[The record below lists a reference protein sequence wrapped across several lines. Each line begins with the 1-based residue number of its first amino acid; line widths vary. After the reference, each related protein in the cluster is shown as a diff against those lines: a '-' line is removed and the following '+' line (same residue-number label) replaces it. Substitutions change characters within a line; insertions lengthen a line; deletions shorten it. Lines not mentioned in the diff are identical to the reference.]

1 MEAEAS
7 EGTESYHTDEE
18 EFARFASE
26 SSDTDSSVPKVA
38 EIVDLEADP
47 DPVAGLDEAEGSV
60 ISQKW
65 SFQRTSF
72 AKSATGGEAKRTRDA
87 HGESTKVAVGAQQR
101 VSEFPDETLVVS
113 SGKLY
118 CQACSTV
125 ISKKKSI
132 VNNHIVTQRHKEM
145 KLARSQQLER
155 QLLLMQSFETYRKRN
170 VSILSGTGL
179 TAPVSDEVTVQCIQ
193 TVTTFLRAG
202 VSLAKVKLLRPL
214 IENNNFR
221 LTDSTHLAQYI
232 PFVLETKEER
242 IGKE

>member
-7 EGTESYHTDEE
+7 EGAESFHTDEE

-47 DPVAGLDEAEGSV
+47 DPDAGLDEAEGSV
-60 ISQKW
+60 ISRKR

-72 AKSATGGEAKRTRDA
+72 AKSATGGEAKRTRVA

-118 CQACSTV
+118 FQACSTV
-125 ISKKKSI
+125 ISKRKSI

-145 KLARSQQLER
+145 KIARSQQLER

-179 TAPVSDEVTVQCIQ
+179 AAAVSDEVTVQRIQ

-202 VSLAKVKLLRPL
+202 VPRAGVPLAKVKLLRPL

-221 LTDSTHLAQYI
+221 LTDSTHLTQYI
-232 PFVLETKEER
+232 PFVLE
-242 IGKE
+242 